1 MQARGSHRPPEPHG
15 HARYNLFSPY
25 MTCPTG
31 KDGLNRIGNDGE
43 GGKMICT
50 ELLKGEDCVVFS
62 LGSNGALFFFLI
74 VFILIDMKC
83 FLELIVHG
91 E

>member
-1 MQARGSHRPPEPHG
+1 MHGSRLGMQAKKRNRPPEPHG

-25 MTCPTG
+25 MTCPAG

-50 ELLKGEDCVVFS
+50 ELLMGKEDCVVFS
-62 LGSNGALFFFLI
+62 LGSNG
-74 VFILIDMKC
+74 
-83 FLELIVHG
+83 ELPFASF
-91 E
+91 